1 MKLLLTFLLVTVSV
15 FAATSNS
22 DRVRL
27 DKIEQTLALQ
37 ENANEF
43 NLQLHNTSTKT
54 DENQND
60 AIAELQ
66 EKITKLEKQIK
77 TLEKIKDAISKLDVP
92 VEDDGSDKK

>member
-1 MKLLLTFLLVTVSV
+1 MKLLLAFLLLTASV

-22 DRVRL
+22 DRIRL
-27 DKIEQTLALQ
+27 DKIEQILALQ
-37 ENANEF
+37 EKANEF
-43 NLQLHNTSTKT
+43 NPQLHNTSTKT

-77 TLEKIKDAISKLDVP
+77 ILEKRIK
-92 VEDDGSDKK
+92 

>member
-1 MKLLLTFLLVTVSV
+1 MKLLLSFLLVTASL

-22 DRVRL
+22 DRMRL

-43 NLQLHNTSTKT
+43 NLQLHSTATKT

-66 EKITKLEKQIK
+66 EKVTKLEKQIK
-77 TLEKIKDAISKLDVP
+77 ILEKRIK
-92 VEDDGSDKK
+92 

>member
-1 MKLLLTFLLVTVSV
+1 MKLLLAFLLLTASV

-22 DRVRL
+22 DRIRL
-27 DKIEQTLALQ
+27 YKIEQTLALQ
-37 ENANEF
+37 EKANEF

-77 TLEKIKDAISKLDVP
+77 ILEKRIK
-92 VEDDGSDKK
+92 

>member
-1 MKLLLTFLLVTVSV
+1 MKLILTSLLLTVSV

-22 DRVRL
+22 DRIRL

-37 ENANEF
+37 EKANEF

-77 TLEKIKDAISKLDVP
+77 ILEKRIK
-92 VEDDGSDKK
+92 

>member
-1 MKLLLTFLLVTVSV
+1 MKFLLTFLLLTASV

-22 DRVRL
+22 DRMRL

-43 NLQLHNTSTKT
+43 NLQLHSTSTKT

-77 TLEKIKDAISKLDVP
+77 ILEKRIK
-92 VEDDGSDKK
+92 

>member
-1 MKLLLTFLLVTVSV
+1 MKLLLAFLLLTASV

-22 DRVRL
+22 DRIRL

-37 ENANEF
+37 EKANEF
-43 NLQLHNTSTKT
+43 NLQLHNTPTKT

-77 TLEKIKDAISKLDVP
+77 ILEKRIK
-92 VEDDGSDKK
+92 

>member
-1 MKLLLTFLLVTVSV
+1 MKLLITFLLLTASV
-15 FAATSNS
+15 FAATSSS
-22 DRVRL
+22 DRMRL

-37 ENANEF
+37 ENANAF

-66 EKITKLEKQIK
+66 EKVTKLEKQIK
-77 TLEKIKDAISKLDVP
+77 ILEKRIK
-92 VEDDGSDKK
+92 

>member
-1 MKLLLTFLLVTVSV
+1 MKLLLAFLLLTASV

-22 DRVRL
+22 DQIRL

-37 ENANEF
+37 EKANEF

-77 TLEKIKDAISKLDVP
+77 ILEKRIK
-92 VEDDGSDKK
+92 

>member
-1 MKLLLTFLLVTVSV
+1 MKLLLPFLLLTASV

-22 DRVRL
+22 DRMRL

-43 NLQLHNTSTKT
+43 NLQLHSTSTKT
-54 DENQND
+54 DKNQND

-66 EKITKLEKQIK
+66 EKVTKLEKQIK
-77 TLEKIKDAISKLDVP
+77 ILEKRIK
-92 VEDDGSDKK
+92 

>member
-1 MKLLLTFLLVTVSV
+1 MKLLLTFLLLTASV
-15 FAATSNS
+15 FAAASNS
-22 DRVRL
+22 DRMRL

-43 NLQLHNTSTKT
+43 NLQLHSTATKT

-66 EKITKLEKQIK
+66 EKVTKLEKQIK
-77 TLEKIKDAISKLDVP
+77 ILEKRIK
-92 VEDDGSDKK
+92 